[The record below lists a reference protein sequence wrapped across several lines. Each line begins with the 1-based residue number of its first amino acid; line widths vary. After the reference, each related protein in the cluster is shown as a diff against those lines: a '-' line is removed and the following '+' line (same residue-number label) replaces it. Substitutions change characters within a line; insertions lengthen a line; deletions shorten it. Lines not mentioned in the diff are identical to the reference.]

1 KPYKKYYPMNIT
13 QIFKNKNVRFW
24 GLQVCLALLLLFAS
38 IYAVL
43 LSLDGFTRHG
53 EFIVVPDLEH
63 VSLSK
68 AQELLEKSHLRYEV
82 RDSTA
87 YNKEYP
93 PYTVMKQTPEAN
105 EKVKKDRKIYLSINP
120 TNFRKI
126 DLPNIIRRPIKEV
139 RPNLASLNIKIGR
152 VTYVNDIS
160 KDAVL
165 RAFYKGKE
173 IKPGD
178 KILENSSIDLECG
191 NGLSMTEPDNTTG
204 DNSQEGSGSDNSEGI
219 DF

>member
-1 KPYKKYYPMNIT
+1 MNIT

-24 GLQVCLALLLLFAS
+24 GLQVCLALFLLFAG

-63 VSLSK
+63 VSLIK

>member
-1 KPYKKYYPMNIT
+1 MNIT

-24 GLQVCLALLLLFAS
+24 GLQVCLALFLLFAG

-105 EKVKKDRKIYLSINP
+105 EKVKKARKIYLSINP

-160 KDAVL
+160 KDSVL

>member
-1 KPYKKYYPMNIT
+1 MNIT

-24 GLQVCLALLLLFAS
+24 GLQVCLALFLLFAG

-53 EFIVVPDLEH
+53 EVIVVPDLEH

>member
-1 KPYKKYYPMNIT
+1 MNIK

-24 GLQVCLALLLLFAS
+24 GLQVCLALFLLFAG

>member
-1 KPYKKYYPMNIT
+1 MNIKT
-13 QIFKNKNVRFW
+13 KLSQIFKNKNVRFW
-24 GLQVCLALLLLFAS
+24 GLQVCLALFLLFAG

-178 KILENSSIDLECG
+178 KILENSTIDLECG

>member
-1 KPYKKYYPMNIT
+1 MNIT

-24 GLQVCLALLLLFAS
+24 GLQVCLALFLLLAG

-152 VTYVNDIS
+152 VTYVNYIR

-178 KILENSSIDLECG
+178 KILENSSIDFECG

>member
-1 KPYKKYYPMNIT
+1 MNIT

-24 GLQVCLALLLLFAS
+24 GLQVCLALFLLFAG

-68 AQELLEKSHLRYEV
+68 AQELLEKSHLHYEV

>member
-1 KPYKKYYPMNIT
+1 MNIT

-24 GLQVCLALLLLFAS
+24 GLQVCLALFLLFAG

-191 NGLSMTEPDNTTG
+191 NGLSMNEPDNTTG

>member
-1 KPYKKYYPMNIT
+1 MNIT

-24 GLQVCLALLLLFAS
+24 GLQVCLALFLLFAG

-191 NGLSMTEPDNTTG
+191 NGLSMTEPENTTG
-204 DNSQEGSGSDNSEGI
+204 DNSQEGSGSDNSEGL

>member
-1 KPYKKYYPMNIT
+1 MNIT

-24 GLQVCLALLLLFAS
+24 GLQVCLALFLLFAS

-191 NGLSMTEPDNTTG
+191 NGLSMTEPDNITG
-204 DNSQEGSGSDNSEGI
+204 DNSQEGSGSDNSQGI

>member
-1 KPYKKYYPMNIT
+1 MNIT

-24 GLQVCLALLLLFAS
+24 GLQVCLALFLLFAS

-68 AQELLEKSHLRYEV
+68 AQELLEKSHLRYEA

-191 NGLSMTEPDNTTG
+191 NGLSMTEPENTTG

>member
-1 KPYKKYYPMNIT
+1 MNIT

-24 GLQVCLALLLLFAS
+24 GLQVCLALFLLFAG

-105 EKVKKDRKIYLSINP
+105 EIVKKDRKIYLSINP

>member
-1 KPYKKYYPMNIT
+1 MNIT

-24 GLQVCLALLLLFAS
+24 GLQVCLALFLLFAG

-139 RPNLASLNIKIGR
+139 RPNLASLNINIGR

>member
-1 KPYKKYYPMNIT
+1 MNIT

-24 GLQVCLALLLLFAS
+24 GLQVCLALFLLFAG

-43 LSLDGFTRHG
+43 LSLDGFSRHG

>member
-1 KPYKKYYPMNIT
+1 MNIT

-24 GLQVCLALLLLFAS
+24 GLQVCLALFLLFAG

-204 DNSQEGSGSDNSEGI
+204 DNSQEGSGSDNSEGM

>member
-1 KPYKKYYPMNIT
+1 MNIKT
-13 QIFKNKNVRFW
+13 KLSQIFKNKNVRFW
-24 GLQVCLALLLLFAS
+24 GLQVCLALFLLFAG

>member
-1 KPYKKYYPMNIT
+1 MKRIIISGGGTGGHISP
-13 QIFKNKNVRFW
+13 
-24 GLQVCLALLLLFAS
+24 ALT
-38 IYAVL
+38 I
-43 LSLDGFTRHG
+43 DQG
-53 EFIVVPDLEH
+53 I
-63 VSLSK
+63 
-68 AQELLEKSHLRYEV
+68 
-82 RDSTA
+82 
-87 YNKEYP
+87 
-93 PYTVMKQTPEAN
+93 MKQTPEAN

-191 NGLSMTEPDNTTG
+191 NGLSMTEPENTTG

>member
-1 KPYKKYYPMNIT
+1 MNIT

-24 GLQVCLALLLLFAS
+24 GLQVCLALFLLFAG

-93 PYTVMKQTPEAN
+93 PYTVMKQTPKAN

-178 KILENSSIDLECG
+178 KILENSTIDLECG

>member
-1 KPYKKYYPMNIT
+1 MNIT

-24 GLQVCLALLLLFAS
+24 GLQVCLALFLLFAS

-87 YNKEYP
+87 YNNEYP

-191 NGLSMTEPDNTTG
+191 NGLSMTEPENTTG

>member
-1 KPYKKYYPMNIT
+1 MNIT
-13 QIFKNKNVRFW
+13 QIFKNKNIRFW
-24 GLQVCLALLLLFAS
+24 GLQVCLALFLLFAG

>member
-1 KPYKKYYPMNIT
+1 MNIT
-13 QIFKNKNVRFW
+13 QIFKNKNIRFW
-24 GLQVCLALLLLFAS
+24 GLQVCLALFLLFAG

-93 PYTVMKQTPEAN
+93 PYTIMKQTPEAN

-191 NGLSMTEPDNTTG
+191 NGLSMTEPENTTG

>member
-1 KPYKKYYPMNIT
+1 MNIT

-24 GLQVCLALLLLFAS
+24 GLQVCLALFLLFAG

-105 EKVKKDRKIYLSINP
+105 EKVKKERKIYLSINP

>member
-1 KPYKKYYPMNIT
+1 MNIT

-24 GLQVCLALLLLFAS
+24 GLQVCLALFLLFAG

-120 TNFRKI
+120 NNFRKI

>member
-1 KPYKKYYPMNIT
+1 MNIT

-24 GLQVCLALLLLFAS
+24 GLQVCLALFLLFAS

-105 EKVKKDRKIYLSINP
+105 EKVKKDRKIYLTLNP

>member
-1 KPYKKYYPMNIT
+1 MNIT

-24 GLQVCLALLLLFAS
+24 GLQVCLALFLLFAG

-178 KILENSSIDLECG
+178 KILENSTIDLECG

>member
-1 KPYKKYYPMNIT
+1 MNIT

-24 GLQVCLALLLLFAS
+24 GLQVCLALFLLFAG

-126 DLPNIIRRPIKEV
+126 DVPNIIRRPIKEV

>member
-1 KPYKKYYPMNIT
+1 MNIT

-24 GLQVCLALLLLFAS
+24 GLQVCLALFLLLAG

-191 NGLSMTEPDNTTG
+191 NGLSMNEPDNTTG

>member
-1 KPYKKYYPMNIT
+1 MNIT

-24 GLQVCLALLLLFAS
+24 GLQVCLALFLLFAG

>member
-1 KPYKKYYPMNIT
+1 MNIT

-24 GLQVCLALLLLFAS
+24 GLQVCLALFLLFAG
-38 IYAVL
+38 IYVVL

>member
-1 KPYKKYYPMNIT
+1 MNIT

-24 GLQVCLALLLLFAS
+24 GLQVCLALFLLFAGIS
-38 IYAVL
+38 AVL

>member
-1 KPYKKYYPMNIT
+1 MNIT

-24 GLQVCLALLLLFAS
+24 GLQVCLALFLLFAG

-204 DNSQEGSGSDNSEGI
+204 DNSQEGSSSDNSEGI

>member
-1 KPYKKYYPMNIT
+1 MNIT

-24 GLQVCLALLLLFAS
+24 GLQVCLALFLLFAG

-105 EKVKKDRKIYLSINP
+105 EKVKKDRKIYLTLNP

>member
-1 KPYKKYYPMNIT
+1 MNIT

-24 GLQVCLALLLLFAS
+24 GLQVCLALFLLFAG

-178 KILENSSIDLECG
+178 KILENSTIDLECG

-204 DNSQEGSGSDNSEGI
+204 DNSQEGSSSDNSEGI

>member
-1 KPYKKYYPMNIT
+1 MNIT

-24 GLQVCLALLLLFAS
+24 GLQVCLALFLLFAG

-93 PYTVMKQTPEAN
+93 PYTVMIQTPEAN

>member
-1 KPYKKYYPMNIT
+1 MNIT

-24 GLQVCLALLLLFAS
+24 GLQVCLALFLLFAG

-105 EKVKKDRKIYLSINP
+105 EKVKKDRKIYLTINP

>member
-1 KPYKKYYPMNIT
+1 M
-13 QIFKNKNVRFW
+13 
-24 GLQVCLALLLLFAS
+24 ALFLLFAGF
-38 IYAVL
+38 YAVL

-53 EFIVVPDLEH
+53 DFIVVPDLEH

>member
-1 KPYKKYYPMNIT
+1 MNIT

-24 GLQVCLALLLLFAS
+24 GLQVCLALFLLLAG

-139 RPNLASLNIKIGR
+139 RANLASLNIKIGR